1 MRMNVSNCAKE
12 ENDAILP
19 NQETAYLLWKI
30 ISPILLLL
38 GTIGNLLSIVVL
50 TRKAMRKSNMS
61 KYLTCL
67 AVADLAV
74 LYVGLLPEW
83 IIYTFDVHISDVHPV
98 VCKIHLWLL
107 YSSLHTSAWTL
118 VSVTIE
124 RTVFVWRPLGYRIL
138 CTKRV
143 ATISVG
149 IVISMCLILN
159 SHFLIFLE
167 HTETDP
173 GVYVCDSVA
182 TAEYDDFL
190 SKVFPWID
198 LCVWCIVPVVVHLV
212 CNILIIYRLR
222 THARTMARHDSTPGA
237 DGSRQSLVSSMTTML
252 LSLNLVYL
260 LCTLPVSI
268 FFVGER
274 YWKISSPGAEAE
286 AQRELIKACASI
298 LMYLNNSTNFI
309 TCLVKGKRFRE
320 EARIIFSCQRRR
332 RLPRQRGSTW
342 ISSISRSLR
351 QRSLI
356 DSSSSSSS
364 DIIGLRYRR
373 SSAHAAQINNISSS
387 VSM

>member
-1 MRMNVSNCAKE
+1 MRMNDSNCSNE
-12 ENDAILP
+12 ENEAILP
-19 NQETAYLLWKI
+19 NQETAHLLWTI

-74 LYVGLLPEW
+74 LYVGLLREW
-83 IIYTFDVHISDVHPV
+83 VLHGFKEDIRDVHPV
-98 VCKIHLWLL
+98 VCKIHAWLT
-107 YSSLHTSAWTL
+107 YSSLHTSAWIQ

-124 RTVFVWRPLGYRIL
+124 RTVFVWRPLRYRIF

-149 IVISMCLILN
+149 IVISICLLLN

-173 GVYVCDSVA
+173 GVYECDYVK
-182 TAEYDDFL
+182 TAEYFHHN
-190 SKVFPWID
+190 VFHWID

-260 LCTLPVSI
+260 LCTLPVSV

-274 YWKISSPGAEAE
+274 NWKNSSPGAEAE
-286 AQRELIKACASI
+286 AQRELIKACVSL

-309 TCLVKGKRFRE
+309 TCFIKGKRFRK
-320 EARIIFSCQRRR
+320 EARIIFSCQRPR
-332 RLPRQRGSTW
+332 RLPRQRGSTL
-342 ISSISRSLR
+342 ISTISRSLR
-351 QRSLI
+351 SPVT
-356 DSSSSSSS
+356 SSSSSSS
-364 DIIGLRYRR
+364 DIIGLSYRR
-373 SSAHAAQINNISSS
+373 SAAHTRINNTSSS
-387 VSM
+387 IRM

>member
-1 MRMNVSNCAKE
+1 MRMNDSNCSNE
-12 ENDAILP
+12 ENEAILP
-19 NQETAYLLWKI
+19 NEETANLLWTI

-38 GTIGNLLSIVVL
+38 GTVGNLLSIVVL

-74 LYVGLLPEW
+74 LYVGLLREW
-83 IIYTFDVHISDVHPV
+83 VLHGFEKDIRDVHTVA
-98 VCKIHLWLL
+98 CKIHAWLT
-107 YSSLHTSAWTL
+107 YSSLHTSAWIQ
-118 VSVTIE
+118 VSMTIE
-124 RTVFVWRPLGYRIL
+124 RTVFVWRPLRYRIL

-149 IVISMCLILN
+149 IVISICLILN

-167 HTETDP
+167 HTKTEP
-173 GVYVCDSVA
+173 GVYVCDSVE
-182 TAEYDDFL
+182 TAEYEDFL

-237 DGSRQSLVSSMTTML
+237 DGSRQSLVKSMTTML

-260 LCTLPVSI
+260 LCTLPVSV
-268 FFVGER
+268 FYALEN
-274 YWKISSPGAEAE
+274 YWKDSSPGAEAE
-286 AQRELIKACASI
+286 AQRDLINACVSL

-309 TCLVKGKRFRE
+309 TCFVKGKRFRK
-320 EARIIFSCQRRR
+320 EARITFSCQRPR
-332 RLPRQRGSTW
+332 RLPRQRGSTL
-342 ISSISRSLR
+342 ISTISRSLR
-351 QRSLI
+351 SPVT
-356 DSSSSSSS
+356 SSSSSSS
-364 DIIGLRYRR
+364 DIIGLSYRR
-373 SSAHAAQINNISSS
+373 SAAHPQINNINSSIG
-387 VSM
+387 M